1 MDSGLKIVILYDYA
15 FNRYWDARLHFM
27 DAGTWA
33 KKYCPSFQGYEIR
46 DLSQTANTIG
56 YQVAEYTFTDSKD
69 HVWFTLKWA

>member
-1 MDSGLKIVILYDYA
+1 
-15 FNRYWDARLHFM
+15 M

-33 KKYCPSFQGYEIR
+33 KKYCPSFQGYEIK

-56 YQVAEYTFTDSKD
+56 YQIAEYTFTDSKD